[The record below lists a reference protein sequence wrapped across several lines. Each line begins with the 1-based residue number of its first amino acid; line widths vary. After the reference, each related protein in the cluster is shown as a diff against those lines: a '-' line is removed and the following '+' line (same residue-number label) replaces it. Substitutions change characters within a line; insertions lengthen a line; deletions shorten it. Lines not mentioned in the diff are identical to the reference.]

1 MIVRPIRFQWDGD
14 HMVPAARMKALC
26 DKQFVVGE
34 DYTLVVEEPRSTRT
48 HNHYFA
54 CIHDA
59 WLNLPEKF
67 QKEFRTAEHLR
78 KKALIHTGYHQ
89 ERCLPCNS
97 RKEALR
103 TFAFIEP
110 IDEYAVVLILGNV
123 VHHYTAKSQ
132 SKKLMGAK
140 VFQESKDAV
149 LDWIARLIDVP
160 REQLEDRGF
169 LCL

>member
-1 MIVRPIRFQWDGD
+1 
-14 HMVPAARMKALC
+14 MVPAERMKALC

-67 QKEFRTAEHLR
+67 QKEFPTPDDLR
-78 KKALIHTGYHQ
+78 KKALIHTGYHR
-89 ERCLPCNS
+89 ERTIVCS
-97 RKEALR
+97 SAEEAR
-103 TFAFIEP
+103 RFAAFLQPEP
-110 IDEYAVVLILGNV
+110 FDLDDPSENYMLVLVLGNV
-123 VHHYTAKSQ
+123 LHVYTALSQ
-132 SKKLMGAK
+132 SKKAMGAK
-140 VFQESKDAV
+140 VFQESKSDV

-160 REQLEDRGF
+160 REQLEDKGF

>member
-1 MIVRPIRFQWDGD
+1 MIVRPVRFRWDGD

-34 DYTLVVEEPRSTRT
+34 DYTLVVEEERSTRS

-54 CIHDA
+54 TIHDA
-59 WLNLPEKF
+59 WANLPEKF
-67 QKEFRTAEHLR
+67 QKEFATDTHLR
-78 KKALIHTGYHQ
+78 KIALIHTGYHD
-89 ERCLPCNS
+89 EKCLPCS
-97 RKEALR
+97 SGEEAMR
-103 TFAFIEP
+103 AAAFIRP
-110 IDEYAVVLILGNV
+110 IDDYAVVMVLGNV

-149 LDWIARLIDVP
+149 LDWIARLVDVP
-160 REQLEDRGF
+160 REQLEENARKVA
-169 LCL
+169 